1 MAHIL
6 SSVFKEHIENFI
18 ALKRQCGYGY
28 IAEEK
33 ILYCFDK
40 LANEKGI
47 QQPIISKELAQEL
60 SRTRPNEAKA
70 TTTAPATTA
79 RIIVPAMTAR
89 IMADTVPVQTTVIT
103 TTALLHRRQ
112 ATDTR
117 DTVLITR
124 DTTARHLRAHIVRHI
139 VR

>member
-1 MAHIL
+1 
-6 SSVFKEHIENFI
+6 
-18 ALKRQCGYGY
+18 
-28 IAEEK
+28 
-33 ILYCFDK
+33 
-40 LANEKGI
+40 
-47 QQPIISKELAQEL
+47 
-60 SRTRPNEAKA
+60 
-70 TTTAPATTA
+70 
-79 RIIVPAMTAR
+79 MTAR

>member
-1 MAHIL
+1 M
-6 SSVFKEHIENFI
+6 
-18 ALKRQCGYGY
+18 
-28 IAEEK
+28 
-33 ILYCFDK
+33 
-40 LANEKGI
+40 
-47 QQPIISKELAQEL
+47 
-60 SRTRPNEAKA
+60 A
-70 TTTAPATTA
+70 TTTDPATETTTDPATAITTDPATTV
-79 RIIVPAMTAR
+79 RITETTITAT